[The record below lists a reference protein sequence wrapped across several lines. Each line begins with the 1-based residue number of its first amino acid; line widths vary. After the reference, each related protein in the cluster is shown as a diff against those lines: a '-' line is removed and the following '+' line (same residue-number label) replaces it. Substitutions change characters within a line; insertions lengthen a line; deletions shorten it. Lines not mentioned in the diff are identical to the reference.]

1 MAAADFLFELI
12 DFTGK
17 EFHGT
22 AALGA
27 DHVVMAAAI
36 VLVLVAGDTV
46 VEGDFAGQAALRE
59 QLESAVNSGV
69 ADASV
74 FLLHQAVQLVGG
86 KVIAGFEKGAEDSI
100 ALRGLFEAD
109 TLEMLV
115 KNALSFPDHL
125 QGDGGLVIDALLQ
138 HELSG

>member
-12 DFTGK
+12 HLARK

-27 DHVVMAAAI
+27 YHVVMAATV
-36 VLVLVAGDTV
+36 VLVLVAGNAI
-46 VEGDFAGQAALRE
+46 VEGDFAGQAALGKKLQR
-59 QLESAVNSGV
+59 AVNRGVSNSG
-69 ADASV
+69 V
-74 FLLHQAVQLVGG
+74 FLLHQAVQFVGG
-86 KVIAGFEKGAEDSI
+86 EVIAGFEEGAEDGI
-100 ALRGLFEAD
+100 ALRGLLEAD
-109 TLEMLV
+109 ALEMLV
-115 KNALSFPDHL
+115 KNTLSFPDHL